1 MTSINTNVSAQLTAN
16 ALTQNNRAMSQ
27 TMERLSTG
35 SRINSAADD
44 AAGLAIVS
52 KMDAQVTG
60 LNQAV
65 RNANDAISM
74 IQTADGAAVEI
85 DSMLQRMREISVS
98 SSNGT
103 NTTADLTNMNKEFA
117 NLATEIQRVVDTTQ
131 FNNTNILDGS
141 VGTNGVVSFNIGAN
155 ASQTVDVD
163 FANFALGSST
173 ATSDEQTIAL
183 TLGEI
188 QAVPTGSG
196 IQLSEADGSTIIIDD
211 NAIIAAQLITGGV
224 GTNLQDTDFA
234 TFIQAANTQM
244 AANTSMNQMTFAVGS
259 ADISILGTRANEGVG
274 GLTSMVQKVTATG
287 VESVISANASVGDTV
302 GSAAVRGT
310 QSLNIT
316 LAEIQAVPG
325 NSETIVTDSEGATF
339 NITDAH
345 LQTAGATTGHSD
357 ATSAHYVAALN
368 TRAAASTS
376 FEGVTFAIG
385 DLDNTITAIQDV
397 AGTGSIVSVNQRA
410 AGTAAAPGSGLEA
423 TLGTITQNAVGKI
436 AGDADV
442 MAADISD
449 FLVAGTQAQAT
460 TTLDELDA
468 AIAGLA
474 SQRAEFGSWV
484 NRLEH
489 TVDNLT
495 NVSQNT
501 SASRSRI
508 EDADYAVETSE
519 LARTQIIS
527 QAATAMLSQAN
538 QQAQS
543 VLALLK

>member
-183 TLGEI
+183 TLAEI
-188 QAVPTGSG
+188 QAVPTGSE

-211 NAIIAAQLITGGV
+211 AAIVAAQGITGGV
-224 GTNLQDTDFA
+224 GTDLQDTDFA
-234 TFIQAANTQM
+234 TFIQAVNTQM

-325 NSETIVTDSEGATF
+325 GSETIVTDSQGATF

-345 LQTAGATTGHSD
+345 LVTAGATTGHSD

-385 DLDNTITAIQDV
+385 DLDDTITAIQDV
-397 AGTGSIVSVNQRA
+397 AGTGSIVSVNQR
-410 AGTAAAPGSGLEA
+410 TAAGLEA
-423 TLGTITQNAVGKI
+423 TLGTLTQNAVGKV

-449 FLVAGTQAQAT
+449 FLVEGTQAQAT

>member
-173 ATSDEQTIAL
+173 ATSDEQTLAL
-183 TLGEI
+183 TIGDI
-188 QAVPTGSG
+188 NGVTAASSIVMT
-196 IQLSEADGSTIIIDD
+196 EADGSSIVIDD
-211 NAIIAAQLITGGV
+211 AAIVAAQVLTGGT
-224 GTNLQDTDFA
+224 GTDLQDTDYA
-234 TFIQAANTQM
+234 TFTQALNTQIAANTG
-244 AANTSMNQMTFAVGS
+244 MNQVAFAVGS

-274 GLTSMVQKVTATG
+274 GITTMVQKTAAG
-287 VESVISANASVGDTV
+287 VESAVSATATVGDTV
-302 GSAAVRGT
+302 GSAAVLGT
-310 QSLNIT
+310 QSLNLT
-316 LAEIQAVPG
+316 LAQANGIAAGSSLV
-325 NSETIVTDSEGATF
+325 ITDADGATF
-339 NITDAH
+339 EVTDAAIV
-345 LQTAGATTGHSD
+345 TAQGVTTGTGTTLQD
-357 ATSAHYVAALN
+357 TDYATLIQALN
-368 TRAAASTS
+368 AQSTAST
-376 FEGVTFAIG
+376 TFAGVAFAVG
-385 DLDNTITAIQDV
+385 DAGDTITAIQDV
-397 AGTGSIVSVNQRA
+397 AGTGTLLSMNSRTA
-410 AGTAAAPGSGLEA
+410 AGAEAAV
-423 TLGTITQNAVGKI
+423 GTITTNAVGVA
-436 AGDADV
+436 AGGADV

-449 FLVAGTQAQAT
+449 FLVEGSQAQAT

-474 SQRAEFGSWV
+474 GQRAEFGSWV

>member
-173 ATSDEQTIAL
+173 ATSDEQTLAL
-183 TLGEI
+183 TLADINGVTAASSI
-188 QAVPTGSG
+188 VMT
-196 IQLSEADGSTIIIDD
+196 EADGSSIVINDA
-211 NAIIAAQLITGGV
+211 AIVAAQSITGGT
-224 GTNLQDTDFA
+224 GTDLQDTDYA
-234 TFIQAANTQM
+234 TFTQALNTQIAANTG
-244 AANTSMNQMTFAVGS
+244 MNQIAFAVGS

-274 GLTSMVQKVTATG
+274 GITTMVQKTAAG
-287 VESVISANASVGDTV
+287 VESAVSATATVGDTV
-302 GSAAVRGT
+302 GSAAVLGT
-310 QSLNIT
+310 QSLNLT
-316 LAEIQAVPG
+316 LATLNG
-325 NSETIVTDSEGATF
+325 TTSGMSIVIADADGGTF
-339 NITDAH
+339 ELTDAAMT
-345 LQTAGATTGHSD
+345 TAAGTATTLQN
-357 ATSAHYVAALN
+357 ATYAHLVSALN
-368 TRAAASTS
+368 AQSAAST
-376 FEGVTFAIG
+376 TFAGMAFAVG
-385 DLDNTITAIQDV
+385 DAGDTVTAVQDV
-397 AGTGSIVSVNQRA
+397 AGTGTLLSMNTRTATGAEA
-410 AGTAAAPGSGLEA
+410 AI
-423 TLGTITQNAVGKI
+423 GTITTNAVGVA
-436 AGDADV
+436 AGGADV

-449 FLVAGTQAQAT
+449 FLVEGTQAQAT

-474 SQRAEFGSWV
+474 GQRAEFGSWV

>member
-44 AAGLAIVS
+44 SAGLAIVS

-155 ASQTVDVD
+155 SSQTVDVD

-183 TLGEI
+183 TLADI
-188 QAVPTGSG
+188 QAVATTST
-196 IQLSEADGSTIIIDD
+196 IQFSDADGNSIVIDT
-211 NAIIAAQLITGGV
+211 AAIAAAAAITGHATA
-224 GTNLQDTDFA
+224 TNFSNTDYA
-234 TFIQAANTQM
+234 TFTQAMNTQM
-244 AANTSMNQMTFAVGS
+244 AANTAMDQIAFAVGS

-274 GLTSMVQKVTATG
+274 GLTSVVQKTAPG
-287 VESVISANASVGDTV
+287 VETAVSATTTVGDTV
-302 GSAAVRGT
+302 GSAAVLGT
-310 QSLNIT
+310 QSLNLSLANIT
-316 LAEIQAVPG
+316 GTTAG
-325 NSETIVTDSEGATF
+325 DTIVFTDTNGATF
-339 NITDAH
+339 ELTDAAISTASSAARAT
-345 LQTAGATTGHSD
+345 LQLATYADVVS
-357 ATSAHYVAALN
+357 ALN
-368 TRAAASTS
+368 AQSAASTS
-376 FEGVTFAIG
+376 FAGMVFAEGDT
-385 DLDNTITAIQDV
+385 DDTLTATQDV
-397 AGTGSIVSVNQRA
+397 AGTGTLLSTNTRDA
-410 AGTAAAPGSGLEA
+410 AGLEA
-423 TLGTITQNAVGKI
+423 AIGTITTNAVGVA
-436 AGDADV
+436 AGGADV

-449 FLVAGTQAQAT
+449 FLVEGTQAQAT
-460 TTLDELDA
+460 TTLGELDA